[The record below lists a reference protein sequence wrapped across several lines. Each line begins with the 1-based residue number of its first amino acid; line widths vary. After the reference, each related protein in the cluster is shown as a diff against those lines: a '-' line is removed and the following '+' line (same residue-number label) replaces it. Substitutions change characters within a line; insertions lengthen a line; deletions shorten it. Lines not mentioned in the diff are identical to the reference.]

1 MPSLLSV
8 RHLSAH
14 FHVED
19 QLYKAV
25 DDVSFDIASEET
37 LCLVGE
43 SGSGKSITAL
53 SVLDLLPYPGTI
65 AGGAIYWQG
74 KKLYESGIDHR
85 KSLRGREVAMIFQ
98 EPLTALNP
106 VLTCGEQI
114 AEVLRLQQKTDSRT
128 IRHQCLDLLE
138 RVGLNE
144 SEKVYSGYPHTLS
157 GGMRQRVMIAIALA
171 CKPKLLI
178 ADEPTTA
185 LDVTVQAQI
194 LDVLRDQQKRD
205 GMALLHITHNFGI
218 VAGMADRVA
227 VMYASKLVESGPV
240 RSIFKKPA
248 HPYTS
253 GLLRAIPSLISDEKK
268 LYGIPGQV
276 PRANQYP
283 AGCHFHPRCMHADHM
298 CRSTKPEL
306 IHVDDAHQASCFHP
320 HAETSSTATDKI

>member
-1 MPSLLSV
+1 MLPLLSI

-14 FHVED
+14 FFVEQ

-25 DDVSFDIASEET
+25 DDVSFDIMPEET

-53 SVLDLLPYPGTI
+53 SVLDLLPYPGLI
-65 AGGAIYWQG
+65 AGGEIYWQNE
-74 KKLYESGIDHR
+74 KLYAPGIDHR
-85 KSLRGREVAMIFQ
+85 KSIRGREVAMIFQ

-114 AEVLRLQQKTDSRT
+114 AEVLRLQQKTDNKT

-144 SEKVYSGYPHTLS
+144 SEKVYSEYPHTLS
-157 GGMRQRVMIAIALA
+157 GGMRQRIMIAIALA

-194 LDVLRDQQKRD
+194 LDVLRDQQKSQ
-205 GMALLHITHNFGI
+205 GMALLLITHNFGI

-227 VMYASKLVESGPV
+227 VMYASQLVEIGPV
-240 RSIFKKPA
+240 KSIFQKPA

-253 GLLRAIPSLISDEKK
+253 GLLRAIPSLTIHEQK

-283 AGCHFHPRCMHADHM
+283 QGCHFHPRCTLADQT
-298 CRSTKPEL
+298 CRATKPEWVQV
-306 IHVDDAHQASCFHP
+306 HNEHQAACFHARSESP
-320 HAETSSTATDKI
+320 NVLPI